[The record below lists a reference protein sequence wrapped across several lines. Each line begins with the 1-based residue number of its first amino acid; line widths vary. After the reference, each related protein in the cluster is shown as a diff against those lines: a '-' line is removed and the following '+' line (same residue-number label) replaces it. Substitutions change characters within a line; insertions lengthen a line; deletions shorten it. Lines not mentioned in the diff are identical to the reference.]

1 MPSAQRRFPPPWSIE
16 PREPEADRREGVAM
30 REAAIVAIAGR
41 RCVFFYR
48 QPLGNANS
56 AQKLTR

>member
-1 MPSAQRRFPPPWSIE
+1 
-16 PREPEADRREGVAM
+16 M